1 MDNNVDMSQ
10 GNMKNV
16 TKFSLRKSTQMVLV
30 FVAYGWF
37 GYFCLLAYVDYQK
50 EMTGLNQFL
59 TPVREL
65 PLPAIT
71 VCSKDIFK
79 NVSDETTA
87 EMILPNIEDYVFT
100 KEDLFHENFIWGMW
114 DSHEIFS
121 VQLGLCISI
130 RARMNVTGK
139 NSNNFWLLLK
149 TGRKYKV
156 GL

>member
-1 MDNNVDMSQ
+1 MSQ

-16 TKFSLRKSTQMVLV
+16 TKFSLRKSTQRVLV

-37 GYFCLLAYVDYQK
+37 GYFCLLAYIDYKK

-65 PLPAIT
+65 PLPSIT
-71 VCSKDIFK
+71 VCSKNIFK

-87 EMILPNIEDYVFT
+87 EMILPNIMDHVFT
-100 KEDLFHENFIWGMW
+100 KEDLFHENFEWEMW

-139 NSNNFWLLLK
+139 NSNRFWLHLK
-149 TGRKYKV
+149 TDRKYEV

>member
-1 MDNNVDMSQ
+1 MDTIVGMSQ
-10 GNMKNV
+10 GNMKKV
-16 TKFSLRKSTQMVLV
+16 TKFNLRKSTQMVLV

-37 GYFCLLAYVDYQK
+37 GYFCLLAYIDYQK

-65 PLPAIT
+65 PLPTIT

-87 EMILPNIEDYVFT
+87 EMILPNMKDHVFT
-100 KEDLFHENFIWGMW
+100 KKDMFHENFWWEKW

-121 VQLGLCISI
+121 LHLGLCFSI
-130 RARMNVTGK
+130 RAKMNVTGK

>member
-1 MDNNVDMSQ
+1 MSQ
-10 GNMKNV
+10 GNMKKV
-16 TKFSLRKSTQMVLV
+16 AKFSFRKSTQRVLV

-37 GYFCLLAYVDYQK
+37 GYFCLLAYIDYRK
-50 EMTGLNQFL
+50 EITGLNQFL

-65 PLPAIT
+65 PLPTIT

-87 EMILPNIEDYVFT
+87 EIILPNIKDHVFT
-100 KEDLFHENFIWGMW
+100 KKDMFHENFWWEKW

-121 VQLGLCISI
+121 LQLGLCVSI
-130 RARMNVTGK
+130 RAKMNVTGK

-149 TGRKYKV
+149 TGRKYEV
-156 GL
+156 DL

>member
-1 MDNNVDMSQ
+1 MNFIIDICQSNV
-10 GNMKNV
+10 KKI
-16 TKFSLRKSTQMVLV
+16 TKISLREFTQMVLV
-30 FVAYGWF
+30 FLAYGCF
-37 GYFCLLAYVDYQK
+37 GYFCIQGYIDYQK

-65 PLPAIT
+65 SLPTIT

-87 EMILPNIEDYVFT
+87 EMILTNIKDHVFT
-100 KEDLFHENFIWGMW
+100 KEDLFHENFEWEMW

-139 NSNNFWLLLK
+139 NSNRFWLHLK
-149 TGRKYKV
+149 TDRKYEV

>member
-1 MDNNVDMSQ
+1 
-10 GNMKNV
+10 MKKV

-37 GYFCLLAYVDYQK
+37 GYFCLLAYIDYKK
-50 EMTGLNQFL
+50 EITGLNQFL

-65 PLPAIT
+65 PLPTIT

-87 EMILPNIEDYVFT
+87 EIILPNIKDHVFT
-100 KEDLFHENFIWGMW
+100 KKDMFHENFWWEKW

-121 VQLGLCISI
+121 LQLGLCVSI
-130 RARMNVTGK
+130 RAKMNVTGK

-149 TGRKYKV
+149 TGGKYKV

>member
-1 MDNNVDMSQ
+1 MNFIIDICQSNV
-10 GNMKNV
+10 KKI
-16 TKFSLRKSTQMVLV
+16 TKISLREFTQMVLV
-30 FVAYGWF
+30 FLAYGCF
-37 GYFCLLAYVDYQK
+37 GYFCIQGYIDYQK

-71 VCSKDIFK
+71 VCSKYIFK

-87 EMILPNIEDYVFT
+87 EMILPNMKDHVFT
-100 KEDLFHENFIWGMW
+100 KKDMFHENFWWEKW

-121 VQLGLCISI
+121 VQLGLCFSI
-130 RARMNVTGK
+130 RAKMNVTGK
-139 NSNNFWLLLK
+139 TSNNFWLLLK

>member
-1 MDNNVDMSQ
+1 
-10 GNMKNV
+10 MKNV
-16 TKFSLRKSTQMVLV
+16 NKFSLRKSTQMVLV

-37 GYFCLLAYVDYQK
+37 GYFCLLAYVDYKK
-50 EMTGLNQFL
+50 EITGLNQFL

-65 PLPAIT
+65 PLPAVT
-71 VCSKDIFK
+71 LCSKDIFK
-79 NVSDETTA
+79 NVSDDTTA
-87 EMILPNIEDYVFT
+87 EMILPNIKDHVFT
-100 KEDLFHENFIWGMW
+100 KEDMFHESFRWEKW

-149 TGRKYKV
+149 TGRKYEV
-156 GL
+156 DL

>member
-1 MDNNVDMSQ
+1 
-10 GNMKNV
+10 MKKV
-16 TKFSLRKSTQMVLV
+16 TRLSLRKSTQMVLV

-37 GYFCLLAYVDYQK
+37 GYFCLLAYIDYKK

-65 PLPAIT
+65 PLPSIT

-87 EMILPNIEDYVFT
+87 EMILPNMKDHVFP
-100 KEDLFHENFIWGMW
+100 KEDLFHENFEWKTW

-121 VQLGLCISI
+121 LQLGLCISI

-139 NSNNFWLLLK
+139 NSNRVWLLLK

-156 GL
+156 VL

>member
-1 MDNNVDMSQ
+1 MDPTIDES
-10 GNMKNV
+10 NMKKRMKIN
-16 TKFSLRKSTQMVLV
+16 LRESTQMILV

-37 GYFCLLAYVDYQK
+37 AYFCIVAYIDYQK
-50 EMTGLNQFL
+50 EITGLNQFL
-59 TPVREL
+59 TPVNEL
-65 PLPAIT
+65 PLPVIT

-87 EMILPNIEDYVFT
+87 EMILPNMKDHVFT
-100 KEDLFHENFIWGMW
+100 KEDLFHENFEWETW

-139 NSNNFWLLLK
+139 NSNRFWLHLK
-149 TGRKYKV
+149 TDRKYEV
-156 GL
+156 DL

>member
-1 MDNNVDMSQ
+1 MSE
-10 GNMKNV
+10 GNMKKAS
-16 TKFSLRKSTQMVLV
+16 KFSLRKFTQKVLV

-37 GYFCLLAYVDYQK
+37 GYFCLLAYIDYKK
-50 EMTGLNQFL
+50 EITGLNQFL

-65 PLPAIT
+65 PLPTIT

-87 EMILPNIEDYVFT
+87 EIILPNIKDHVFT
-100 KEDLFHENFIWGMW
+100 KKDMFHENFWWEKW

-121 VQLGLCISI
+121 LQLGLCVSI
-130 RARMNVTGK
+130 RAKMNVTGK

-149 TGRKYKV
+149 TGGKYKV

>member
-1 MDNNVDMSQ
+1 MSQ
-10 GNMKNV
+10 SNMKKI
-16 TKFSLRKSTQMVLV
+16 TKFSLRQSTQLVLV

-37 GYFCLLAYVDYQK
+37 GYFCLLAYIDYQK

-65 PLPAIT
+65 PLPTIT

-87 EMILPNIEDYVFT
+87 EMILSNIKDHVFT
-100 KEDLFHENFIWGMW
+100 KEDLFHENFMWEMW

-121 VQLGLCISI
+121 LQLGLCVSI

-139 NSNNFWLLLK
+139 NSNQFWLLLK

>member
-1 MDNNVDMSQ
+1 MSQ
-10 GNMKNV
+10 GNMKKV

-37 GYFCLLAYVDYQK
+37 GYFCLLAYIDYQK

-65 PLPAIT
+65 PLPSIT

-87 EMILPNIEDYVFT
+87 EMILPNIKDHVFT
-100 KEDLFHENFIWGMW
+100 KKDMFHENFWWENW

-121 VQLGLCISI
+121 LQLGLCFSM
-130 RARMNVTGK
+130 RAKMNATGK
-139 NSNNFWLLLK
+139 NSNKFWLLLK
-149 TGRKYKV
+149 IGRKYKV

>member
-1 MDNNVDMSQ
+1 MDTIVDMSQ
-10 GNMKNV
+10 GNMKKV

-37 GYFCLLAYVDYQK
+37 GYFCLLAYIDYKK
-50 EMTGLNQFL
+50 EITGLNQFL

-65 PLPAIT
+65 PLPTIT

-87 EMILPNIEDYVFT
+87 EIILPNIKDHVFT
-100 KEDLFHENFIWGMW
+100 KKDMFHENFWWEKW

-121 VQLGLCISI
+121 LQLGLCVSI
-130 RARMNVTGK
+130 RAKMNVTGK

-149 TGRKYKV
+149 TGGKYKV